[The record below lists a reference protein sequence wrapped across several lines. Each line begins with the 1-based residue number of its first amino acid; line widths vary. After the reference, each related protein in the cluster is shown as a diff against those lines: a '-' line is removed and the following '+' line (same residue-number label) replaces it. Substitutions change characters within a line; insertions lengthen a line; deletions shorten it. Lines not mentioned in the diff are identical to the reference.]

1 MTTASALFVASGFAV
16 NVWLG
21 RLLGPE
27 DYSRFGVV
35 IALLTILN
43 VVQNS
48 AIAQAV
54 ARYVASHPREE
65 SGTLRTGAELQL
77 AFGLLLALA
86 VLLGAPAI
94 AALMRDPELVG
105 PLRLAALVL
114 PPYGLFALLMAFY
127 NGRQSYT
134 RQAVMH
140 GGYAVAKAFAAIG
153 LAYLLQVVGAVGG
166 YLVAPLAG
174 ILLGARRLTSA
185 RSSVTFRQL
194 IGLAGPLS
202 IFGLASVALMNVD
215 IFFVKALAPD
225 TAASGPYAASQNI
238 ARIPYFLLT
247 GVSLLVLPALARAL
261 REGRAQATARA
272 RQSLRIALLAAVPA
286 STMIAATARPLLELL
301 YGASY
306 APGAEALSVLASAMA
321 ALALASITGSALS
334 GIGGQ
339 RTTAAAAVIG
349 LLLTLS
355 LCVLLVPTLGGV
367 GGAIATA
374 SGTGL
379 AALVLAVALARALPG
394 SLPLAAGARVVAVS
408 AIPALTLWAA
418 NLAGAALLAG
428 YAVAGA
434 AILALLVLLGDV
446 DREDLGR
453 LLSAVRR

>member
-153 LAYLLQVVGAVGG
+153 LAYPLQVVGAVGG
-166 YLVAPLAG
+166 YLLAPLAG

-286 STMIAATARPLLELL
+286 SAMIAATARPLLELL

-408 AIPALTLWAA
+408 AIPALTLWVA